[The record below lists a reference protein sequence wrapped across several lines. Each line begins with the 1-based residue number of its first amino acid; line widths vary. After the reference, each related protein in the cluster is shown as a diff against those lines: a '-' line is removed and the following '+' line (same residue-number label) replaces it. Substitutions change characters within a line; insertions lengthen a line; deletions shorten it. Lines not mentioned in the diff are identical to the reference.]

1 MEKSRKLTFNDDS
14 NPLDAMAMEALRS
27 LAALIDHFHET
38 ARWAGTLALLE
49 WDERTGMPSGGAEQR
64 AQQISDLSVLIH
76 RRRVDRCVIDW
87 LDELQEA
94 ESRGSLR
101 DAIPAGSLSRIR
113 EDHEK
118 AVRLPESL
126 VGALAKATT
135 MGQRSWGEAK
145 ERKDCTS
152 FLPVLA
158 EIVELKKEEAD
169 LRRVEGM
176 SRYGALLDLFEEGA
190 DAEQLGKLFYRLQS
204 YWSGKI
210 DHLAEATK
218 ERPRRWS
225 TVEVGIERQRAL
237 NHWIANHIGFDFQ
250 RGRLDETSH
259 PFCTTLGPHDHR
271 ILTRYDRNDW
281 TSGFYSTLH
290 EAGHGIYEQGLATR
304 WHGLPAG
311 SATSL
316 GIHESLSRFWENV
329 IGRSEGFWRG
339 VFPEMRDWLPPEFQS
354 ANPGDLALEV
364 NRVEPSCIRVEA
376 DETTYNLHIAL
387 RMELESKLIEG
398 SLRVEDLPAAW
409 NEAYA
414 RYLGV
419 TPAHDGEGVLQD
431 IHWSAGLFGYFP
443 TYALGNLIAAQWLEA
458 MESSLGPMEKILE
471 KQEFGLL
478 VEWFRNHVFPKGRC
492 LTSSQLVEEV
502 TGKPIQPFAWNGY
515 LEKKWAEPLK
525 SFRG

>member
-1 MEKSRKLTFNDDS
+1 
-14 NPLDAMAMEALRS
+14 MEASRP
-27 LAALIDHFHET
+27 LAALINHFQET
-38 ARWAGTLALLE
+38 ARWSGTLALLE

-76 RRRVDRCVIDW
+76 RRRIGRCVIDW
-87 LDELQEA
+87 LDELQE
-94 ESRGSLR
+94 EETRGILVG
-101 DAIPAGSLSRIR
+101 AIPEGSLSRLR
-113 EDHEK
+113 EDFEK

-135 MGQRSWGEAK
+135 MGQRAWGDAK
-145 ERKDCTS
+145 EQKDCRP
-152 FLPVLA
+152 FLPILS

-169 LRRVEGM
+169 LRRVGGM

-190 DAEQLGKLFYRLQS
+190 DAEKLGELFHRLQC
-204 YWSGKI
+204 YWSCKI
-210 DHLAEATK
+210 DHLAEATM
-218 ERPRRWS
+218 RRSRKWS
-225 TVEVGIERQRAL
+225 TVEVSIDRQRAL
-237 NHWIANHIGFDFQ
+237 NHWIASRIGFNFQ

-271 ILTRYDRNDW
+271 ILTRYDRHDW

-290 EAGHGIYEQGLATR
+290 EAGHGIYEQGLSTR

-316 GIHESLSRFWENV
+316 GIHESLSRFWENIV
-329 IGRSEGFWRG
+329 GRSEGFWRG
-339 VFPEMRDWLPPEFQS
+339 IFPEMRDWLPPEFQS
-354 ANPGDLALEV
+354 ADPGELVLEV

-387 RMELESKLIEG
+387 RMELESQLIEG
-398 SLRVEDLPAAW
+398 GLRVEDLPAAW
-409 NEAYA
+409 SEAYG

-419 TPAHDGEGVLQD
+419 TPAHDGEGLLQD

-443 TYALGNLIAAQWLEA
+443 TYALGNLIAAQWLESI
-458 MESSLGPMEKILE
+458 ESSLGPMEKILE
-471 KQEFGLL
+471 KQEFDLL
-478 VEWFRNHVFPKGRC
+478 IEWFRKHVFSKGRC
-492 LTSSQLVEEV
+492 VTSGRLVEEA
-502 TGKPIQPFAWNGY
+502 TGKPIHPFAWNGY

-525 SFRG
+525 SCRG

>member
-1 MEKSRKLTFNDDS
+1 
-14 NPLDAMAMEALRS
+14 MAMEALRS